1 VSLRT
6 AVEYVAAVY
15 LLSWVVICAYMVI
28 MFRKISRIESELD
41 RLERGPAEP
50 DA

>member
-1 VSLRT
+1 MNLRT

-15 LLSWVVICAYMVI
+15 LLSWAVIYAYMVI
-28 MFRKISRIESELD
+28 MFQKISRLEKELK
-41 RLERGPAEP
+41 RLAGTEP